1 MYTIDAEKLA
11 NAFISGANRLCNKKN
26 ILNDLNVFPVPDGD
40 TGSNMSMTVLAAARE
55 LSEKNP
61 QTAGS
66 VMDVIAGASLRG
78 ARGNSGVILSQLFRG
93 MARAVK
99 EAKIIDKTDICRAF
113 SGGVETAYRAVMKPT
128 EGTMLTVS
136 RDAAKCG
143 EDSLEQT
150 DDIIDFLEKVT
161 DAAQKSL
168 DRTPEILPQLKAAG
182 VVDSGGQGVV
192 YLLEGLLS
200 YLKTGEMVP
209 LEDAS
214 SIGSSAPKA
223 VKIANEEIKYG
234 YCTEFLIEKNNPK
247 ASTKLFGSNIQT
259 KGDSMVIVDDEEI
272 VKVHIHTNNPG
283 YVIEQ
288 ALKLGQL
295 INIKIDNMR
304 YQHNSIMEEKEPETK
319 EPETK
324 EPAKKY
330 GFAAVAAGDGITEI
344 FRDMSIDEIIP
355 GGQTMNPSTDDILS
369 AIEKVNAENV
379 YVFPNNKNIILA
391 AEQAAE
397 LSDKNVI
404 VIPTKSIPEGVS
416 AMLAFLP
423 TLEPDANK
431 NAMITAA
438 SLVKT
443 GSVTYAVRDTNA
455 DGKDIKEGDIL
466 GVHGKEILAVGSS
479 PEDVLKE
486 LAANMADDDGE
497 ILSVYYGEDVTKE
510 TAEEITE
517 FLEEEYPDYDV
528 VVHRGGQP
536 LYYYIISVE

>member
-1 MYTIDAEKLA
+1 MLYTIDAEKLA

-40 TGSNMSMTVLAAARE
+40 TGSNMSMTVLAAVRE
-55 LSEKNP
+55 LLEKNP
-61 QTAGS
+61 KTAGE

-99 EAKIIDKTDICRAF
+99 DAKIIDKTDVCRAF

-136 RDAAKCG
+136 RDAAKEG
-143 EDSLEQT
+143 ADSLETT
-150 DDIIDFLEKVT
+150 DDIVDFLEKVT
-161 DAAQKSL
+161 LEAQKSL

-192 YLLEGLLS
+192 YMLEGALS
-200 YLKTGEMVP
+200 YIKTGEMVE
-209 LEDAS
+209 LEDTS
-214 SIGSSAPKA
+214 SLGSSTPKA
-223 VKIANEEIKYG
+223 VKTVNEEIKFG

-247 ASTKLFGSNIQT
+247 ASVKLFGSNIQT

-304 YQHNSIMEEKEPETK
+304 YQHNSIMEEKESE
-319 EPETK
+319 EK

-330 GFAAVAAGDGITEI
+330 GFAAVAAGDGITDI

-379 YVFPNNKNIILA
+379 FVFPNNKNIILA

-416 AMLAFLP
+416 AMLAFVP
-423 TLEPDANK
+423 TAEPDVNK
-431 NAMITAA
+431 NAMITAV

-486 LAANMADDDGE
+486 LAKSMADDDGE
-497 ILSVYYGEDVTKE
+497 ILSVYYGEDVSEE